1 MNSHLRFPRFNQQQN
16 LASDHGNLY
25 LIHYKKI
32 CQQRSFLLSMGAS
45 HMLTPQELTARF
57 PLPAPEQIQASRNEV
72 RSLLHGNDSRIAV
85 VVGPC
90 SLHSI
95 EGAIAYAKRLKAL
108 SDEIKDHALI
118 IMRAYFEKPRT
129 TVGWKGLLYDPD
141 LNGDHDLEK
150 GLIITRTI
158 LLELT
163 KLGLPLAAEFLDP
176 NVAPYFSDLISWGVI
191 GSRSSTSQIHRQL
204 ASSLP
209 MPIGIKHGTEGQ
221 LSGALNAM
229 ISAATSHTF
238 FGINAQGRLAYQ
250 TSQGNPDTHLILRGS
265 SAGPNYEADAVA
277 EATSLLKKKNLPTR
291 LLIDCSHGNS
301 NKDHRQQP
309 VAFKNVLKQI
319 RAGNR
324 HILGVMLESH
334 IKEGRQTAPFDSDSS
349 ITDSCISW
357 ETTEKLLLSLEK
369 IGQK

>member
-1 MNSHLRFPRFNQQQN
+1 
-16 LASDHGNLY
+16 
-25 LIHYKKI
+25 
-32 CQQRSFLLSMGAS
+32 
-45 HMLTPQELTARF
+45 MLTPQELTARF
-57 PLPAPEQIQASRNEV
+57 PLPASEQIQASRDEV
-72 RSLLHGNDSRIAV
+72 RSCLRGDDSRIAV

-95 EGAIAYAKRLKAL
+95 EGAIAYAKRLKVL
-108 SDEIKDHALI
+108 SDRVKDHALV

-141 LNGDHDLEK
+141 LNGNNNLEK
-150 GLIITRTI
+150 GLITTRKI

-163 KLGLPLAAEFLDP
+163 RLGLPLAAEFLDP

-204 ASSLP
+204 ASSLS
-209 MPIGIKHGTEGQ
+209 MPIGIKHGIEGQ

-229 ISAATSHTF
+229 TSAATPHTF
-238 FGINAQGRLAYQ
+238 FGINEQGNLSCQ

-265 SAGPNYEADAVA
+265 SAGPNYEADVVS
-277 EATSLLKKKNLPTR
+277 EATSLLKKQNLPSR

-301 NKDHRQQP
+301 GKDHTQQP
-309 VAFKNVLKQI
+309 LVFKNVLKQI
-319 RAGNR
+319 REGNP

-334 IKEGRQTAPFDSDSS
+334 IKEGRQTTHFDSEKS

-357 ETTEKLLLSLEK
+357 KTTEDLILSSCTAIPTK
-369 IGQK
+369 KF